1 MGFADE
7 RAPGSASEDETTDP
21 VGLAA
26 AYSELQDLL
35 LASSDVTDFL
45 QQLAALCAA
54 VVPAAACGI
63 TMRGDR
69 EAFTVASSHELARE
83 VDEIQYGRGQG
94 PCLQA
99 LRTGE
104 PVLVT
109 DLTADDRWPDY
120 ATHAL
125 GRGIVSSLSL
135 PLSVNGN
142 TVGAINLYGTS
153 TDQFGPQAASRA
165 DAFTRQA
172 ATALTIMIRHAE
184 QVTLEG
190 QLREALQARAIIDQ
204 AIGIIMGR
212 QRINSTDAFAVL
224 REASQTRNVKL
235 SAIAAELVE
244 TTSGHPPEPPRP
256 FVQRG

>member
-45 QQLAALCAA
+45 QQLAVLCAA

-109 DLTADDRWPDY
+109 DLSADDRWPDY
-120 ATHAL
+120 ARYAIQ
-125 GRGIVSSLSL
+125 RGIASSLSL
-135 PLSVNGN
+135 PLTIDGD
-142 TVGAINLYGTS
+142 TVGAINLYGHFYGRVRTAG
-153 TDQFGPQAASRA
+153 DQPRRCLHPPGCYRPDDHDPARRA
-165 DAFTRQA
+165 GDPRDA
-172 ATALTIMIRHAE
+172 AT
-184 QVTLEG
+184 
-190 QLREALQARAIIDQ
+190 
-204 AIGIIMGR
+204 
-212 QRINSTDAFAVL
+212 
-224 REASQTRNVKL
+224 
-235 SAIAAELVE
+235 
-244 TTSGHPPEPPRP
+244 
-256 FVQRG
+256 